1 MNIKKIWTLLLL
13 LAMSFSI
20 VHAYA
25 FSAIEADHHGSVHEY
40 IQELSVPTDHGDI
53 CDIHF
58 EYHVSYLLPEYFILP
73 DHTSLTD
80 TLFNV
85 NERIEIDKTTS
96 LFRPPIF
103 S

>member
-1 MNIKKIWTLLLL
+1 MRKIWTLLLL
-13 LAMSFSI
+13 LSMSFSV

-25 FSAIEADHHGSVHEY
+25 FSAIQDDHCSSVHEY
-40 IQELSVPTDHGDI
+40 VQELSTPIDHGDL

-58 EYHVSYLLPEYFILP
+58 EYHVSYLLPEYFMLP
-73 DHTSLTD
+73 TLTGLTD
-80 TLFNV
+80 TLPDV
-85 NERIEIDKTTS
+85 NERIAIDKTTS